1 MTGSTF
7 STEQGLLALPKAFAS
22 RYGAPVITH
31 IDADIFRRTYFT
43 HCLQCN
49 FCHDAC
55 CQYGVDVDLYHYER
69 IQRHADGLER
79 YSKVPR
85 ERWFTGEFEKDPE
98 VPGGGSHRTRVEDGS
113 CVFHNRVGRG
123 CLLHAY
129 CLEEGLDH
137 RELKSMVDCLFP
149 LTFYDDILCVAD
161 EVDDEELVCIDT
173 GPTIYQGGRDELE
186 YYFGDAFVAALDAL
200 EKRVLKA

>member
-1 MTGSTF
+1 MTVS
-7 STEQGLLALPKAFAS
+7 SVIALPTAFAS

-31 IDADIFRRTYFT
+31 IDTDIFRRTYFT
-43 HCLQCN
+43 HCLQCD
-49 FCHDAC
+49 FCDDWC
-55 CQYGVDVDLYHYER
+55 CQHGVDVDLYHYER

-79 YSKVPR
+79 YTRIPR
-85 ERWFTGEFEKDPE
+85 EQWFTGEVEQDPE
-98 VPGGGSHRTRVEDGS
+98 VPGGGSHRTRVVNGS
-113 CVFHNRVGRG
+113 CVFRKPRERG

-161 EVDDEELVCIDT
+161 EVDDEELVCLDT
-173 GPTIYQGGRDELE
+173 GPTIYRGGREELV
-186 YYFGDAFVAALDAL
+186 YYFGEAFAAALDTL
-200 EKRVLKA
+200 EARVLEA

>member
-1 MTGSTF
+1 MTTSRSSTV
-7 STEQGLLALPKAFAS
+7 QGVVALPRAYAS

-31 IDADIFRRTYFT
+31 VDTDMFRRTYFT

-55 CQYGVDVDLYHYER
+55 CQHGVDVDLYHYAR
-69 IQRHADGLER
+69 IQRHADGIER
-79 YSKVPR
+79 YTKIPR
-85 ERWFTGEFEKDPE
+85 QRWFTGEYEKDPE
-98 VPGGGSHRTRVEDGS
+98 VPGGGSHRTLVVDGS
-113 CVFHNRVGRG
+113 CVFLDRESRG

-149 LTFYDDILCVAD
+149 LTFYDDTLCVAD
-161 EVDDEELVCIDT
+161 EVDEDELVCLDT
-173 GPTIYQGGRDELE
+173 GPTIYHGGRDELE
-186 YYFGDAFVAALDAL
+186 YYFGEVFIEALDAL
-200 EKRVLKA
+200 EASVLRA